1 LLLFEGTFSSFSKD
15 KKSQRSYRTVE
26 IKVFCPILH
35 DNGMDNEKLMLF
47 LLQLNTQ
54 LNSRTNVTKLLV
66 GKNRKRAMEFF

>member
-1 LLLFEGTFSSFSKD
+1 
-15 KKSQRSYRTVE
+15 
-26 IKVFCPILH
+26 
-35 DNGMDNEKLMLF
+35 MDNEKLMLF